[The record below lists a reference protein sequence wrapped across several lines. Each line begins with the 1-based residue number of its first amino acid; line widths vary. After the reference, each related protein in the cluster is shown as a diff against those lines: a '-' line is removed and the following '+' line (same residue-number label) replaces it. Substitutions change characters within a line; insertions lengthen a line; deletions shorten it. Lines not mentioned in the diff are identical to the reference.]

1 LPETVGE
8 VALGVKE
15 QHVARRIRLRG
26 IGPQVEGKIWES
38 TSRLRVGRCEG
49 QEIVLNDPSV
59 SRRHAE
65 IVSTDQGWFVR
76 DLGSTNGTFL
86 NGVRVGS
93 VDRKMRHRDV
103 VQCGNV
109 VLVLTLLEEDP
120 PVSVETPSDGMQV
133 EAASQ
138 NSWEQAL
145 EVVAFDNQS
154 RPRAGEQLVALLRA
168 GHHLGHLSSTDE
180 LLRSILEDA
189 VTTLDAQHGAILL
202 FDAKSNDLKLRASST
217 GDRESLGRT
226 TYSRSLA
233 QRSFSRG
240 ESLLCRDIK
249 HSPELLSRSIADGAM
264 SSIICALLRSPRQ
277 NLGVLHLDRGPMQEP
292 FNREDLQLADA
303 LAATVSAGIESAQLM
318 EKQREL
324 FIQTVTALAQAV
336 EMRDPYTGGHTQR
349 VTDYSMLLAEE
360 LKLSAAER
368 QIIQIGTPL
377 HDIGKIGIDDYILRK
392 PGRLSA
398 EEFELMKA
406 HTVKGAAILETIPDL
421 APYLPIVRSHHERWD
436 GKGYPDGTAKEQTPR
451 LARLVA
457 VADAFDAMTSSR
469 PYRPCMPADQAFAE
483 VEANLG
489 TQFDPDIG
497 RAFLRIRRRI
507 LELISL
513 RADSQVETLLPSQVA
528 GEGAHSTVHFLNTA
542 ASRHVG

>member
-1 LPETVGE
+1 
-8 VALGVKE
+8 
-15 QHVARRIRLRG
+15 VARRIRLRG

-38 TSRLRVGRCEG
+38 TNRLRVGRCEG

-65 IVSTDQGWFVR
+65 IVCTDQGWFVR

-86 NGVRVGS
+86 NGVRVGT

-103 VQCGNV
+103 VQCGNIV
-109 VLVLTLLEEDP
+109 MVLTLLEEDP
-120 PVSVETPSDGMQV
+120 PQCVETPSDGMQV
-133 EAASQ
+133 EASTQ

-145 EVVAFDNQS
+145 EVVAFDGQH
-154 RPRAGEQLVALLRA
+154 RPRAGEQMVALLRA
-168 GHHLGHLSSTDE
+168 GHHLGHLSSIDE
-180 LLRSILEDA
+180 LLRSVLEDA
-189 VTTLDAQHGAILL
+189 VAALDAQHGAILL
-202 FDAKSNDLKLRASST
+202 VDPKNNELKLRACST
-217 GDRESLGRT
+217 GARETIGRS
-226 TYSRSLA
+226 TYSKSLA

-249 HSPELLSRSIADGAM
+249 HTPELLSQSIAEGAM
-264 SSIICALLRSPRQ
+264 SSIICAHLRSPRK
-277 NLGVLHLDRGPMQEP
+277 NIGVLHLDRGPLQDP
-292 FNREDLQLADA
+292 FTREDLQLADA
-303 LAATVSAGIESAQLM
+303 LAASVSAGIESAQLV

-349 VTDYSMLLAEE
+349 VTDYSLMLADE
-360 LKLSAAER
+360 LKLSAADR

-392 PGRLSA
+392 PGRLTA
-398 EEFELMKA
+398 EEFELMKT

-421 APYLPIVRSHHERWD
+421 LPYLPIVRSHHERWD

-469 PYRPCMPADQAFAE
+469 PYRPCMPVDEAFAQVQE
-483 VEANLG
+483 HLG

-497 RAFLRIRRRI
+497 QAFLGIRPKI
-507 LELISL
+507 LELLSL
-513 RADSQVETLLPSQVA
+513 RVDSQVETLLPSQMEAEAAV
-528 GEGAHSTVHFLNTA
+528 STVHFRNTA
-542 ASRHVG
+542 KPRSVG